1 MIYYMSKNLNGLA
14 SADLT
19 LNSLSLVGI
28 TATDVTASS
37 TLSGTT
43 LNITGDAT
51 IAGNLALGTISD
63 VEEQLLNSNINAG
76 VGLTKVDGTGTNADT
91 INFTGGDIG
100 AVSITTTGTI
110 TAGTLA
116 SGSITNVA
124 SSITSLTS
132 SKQDSFSAGTGLS
145 FAGSTGAGN
154 LTLNSSSALNS
165 GDAIT
170 INEETSNINFT
181 GGNSTSSVDVN
192 FRSGTFLQLNVQ
204 GTTASDNVVITDTNS
219 TEAPRSH
226 NFQILQ
232 SAYTGR
238 GLKLELTNEGA
249 IELINNDQLN
259 ITLFT
264 NDTIKHLLCNGS
276 TGETGLYFN
285 NAEKLKTL
293 TGGVSITG
301 ALTTTTGITGASY
314 NQTGTDANNFTGDT
328 TFQGNLSYKLPGNN
342 TLINVATKI
351 LSIDTSLTTK
361 QDTIDATNRLS
372 ANLIND
378 GSVSDTEF
386 NYLDGVSSAIQT
398 QLDAKQDTIS
408 AGTGLTFSGT
418 TLNCDGDFGST
429 SLTTAGGSLS
439 LNKEDASNTLNIGE
453 NNEFQISQFI
463 SSGTGNLTINHEHS
477 SGSVFFGFQNDFTL
491 RRGTSGSYNKHLKCE
506 NSSGATILYHNN
518 SVAGQ
523 TARDGSDINPG
534 FLTSVLY
541 LGTGNQRIHYGD
553 TQQTGIS
560 PELNWYGNRETGQ
573 SRANQHVWQFAGTNN
588 NPTCS
593 FLNLSGD
600 SNCTV
605 RAAAFG
611 STSDDRIKSNE
622 TPITDATTT
631 LNKLNPVTYEQ
642 YGNTQKTG
650 DPFNN
655 AGLIAQQ
662 IYYDAPELRTMVS
675 LNEDYT
681 PYDLPVGDIETF
693 NDIQEEDYETTLNWG
708 ADAVDVKY
716 NYIIPYL
723 IKSIQELHQRIE
735 VLENN

>member
-1 MIYYMSKNLNGLA
+1 MSKNLNGLA

-51 IAGNLALGTISD
+51 IAGNLALGTVTD

-76 VGLTKVDGTGTNADT
+76 VGLTKTEGTGTNPDI
-91 INFTGGDIG
+91 INFTGESIG
-100 AVSITTTGTI
+100 SVNISTEGTI

-124 SSITSLTS
+124 TSITSLTS
-132 SKQDSFSAGTGLS
+132 SKQDSFSTGTGLS
-145 FAGSTGAGN
+145 FTGSTAGN
-154 LTLNSSSALNS
+154 DLTLNSTSPLNN
-165 GDAIT
+165 GDGIT
-170 INEETSNINFT
+170 IDDNLNIDFT

-204 GTTASDNVVITDTNS
+204 GTTASDNVVITDTNE

-238 GLKLELTNEGA
+238 GLKLELTNDGA

-276 TGETGLYFN
+276 TGQTSLYYN
-285 NAEKLKTL
+285 NAEKLQT
-293 TGGVSITG
+293 TINGVSITG
-301 ALTTTTGITGASY
+301 VLTATAGITGASY
-314 NQTGTDANNFTGDT
+314 NQTGTDGNNFTGET
-328 TFQGNLSYKLPGNN
+328 TFQGNLLYKLPNGN
-342 TLINVATKI
+342 TFINVATKI
-351 LSIDTSLTTK
+351 LSIDTTLTTK
-361 QDTIDATNRLS
+361 QDTIDANNRLN

-378 GSVSDTEF
+378 GSVDNTEF
-386 NYLDGVSSAIQT
+386 SYLNGVSSAIQT

-429 SLTTAGGSLS
+429 SLTTTGGSVTLNKNGNNTLTMGNNNELQILQYSAGS
-439 LNKEDASNTLNIGE
+439 LN
-453 NNEFQISQFI
+453 
-463 SSGTGNLTINHEHS
+463 INHEHS
-477 SGSVFFGFQNDFTL
+477 SGSVYFGFQNDFVL
-491 RRGTSGSYNKHLKCE
+491 RRGTTGSYNKHLKCE
-506 NSSGATILYHNN
+506 NSTGATILYHTNGN
-518 SVAGQ
+518 AGQ
-523 TARDGSDINPG
+523 TARDENGFNPG
-534 FLTSVLY
+534 LLTSVLY
-541 LGTGNQRIHYGD
+541 LGTGNKRIHYGNSQD
-553 TQQTGIS
+553 NGITPDLS
-560 PELNWYGNRETGQ
+560 WYGPRETGQ
-573 SRANQHVWQFAGTNN
+573 GRAGQHVWKFASPATASTVN
-588 NPTCS
+588 

-600 SNCTV
+600 SNCAV
-605 RAAAFG
+605 NAASFG

-631 LNKLNPVTYEQ
+631 LNKLMPLLYEQ
-642 YGNTQKTG
+642 YGNVEKT
-650 DPFNN
+650 DASFNN

-662 IYYDAPELRTMVS
+662 VYYDAPELRTMVR
-675 LNEDYT
+675 LNDDGNGNDIIPLE
-681 PYDLPVGDIETF
+681 LPQGDIETF
-693 NDIQEEDYETTLNWG
+693 NDIQEGDYETTLNWG
-708 ADAVDVKY
+708 ADAVSLNY
-716 NYIIPYL
+716 NYLIPYL

>member
-1 MIYYMSKNLNGLA
+1 MSKNLNGLA

-51 IAGNLALGTISD
+51 IAGNLALGSITD

-76 VGLTKVDGTGTNADT
+76 VGLTKTEGTGTNPDI
-91 INFTGGDIG
+91 INFTGESIG
-100 AVSITTTGTI
+100 SVNISTEGTI

-124 SSITSLTS
+124 TSITSLTS
-132 SKQDSFSAGTGLS
+132 SKQDSFSTGTGLS
-145 FAGSTGAGN
+145 FTGSTAGN
-154 LTLNSSSALNS
+154 DLTLNSTSPLNN
-165 GDAIT
+165 GDGIT
-170 INEETSNINFT
+170 IDDNLNIDFT

-204 GTTASDNVVITDTNS
+204 GTTASDNVVITDTNE

-238 GLKLELTNEGA
+238 GLKLELTNDGA

-276 TGETGLYFN
+276 TGQTSLYYN
-285 NAEKLKTL
+285 NAEKLQT
-293 TGGVSITG
+293 TINGVSITG
-301 ALTTTTGITGASY
+301 VLTATAGITGASY
-314 NQTGTDANNFTGDT
+314 NQTGTDGNNFTGET
-328 TFQGNLSYKLPGNN
+328 TFQGNLLYKLPNGN
-342 TLINVATKI
+342 TFINVATKI
-351 LSIDTSLTTK
+351 LSIDTTLTTK
-361 QDTIDATNRLS
+361 QDTIDANNRLN

-378 GSVSDTEF
+378 GSVDNTEF
-386 NYLDGVSSAIQT
+386 SYLNGVSSAIQT

-429 SLTTAGGSLS
+429 SLTTAGGSVS
-439 LNKEDASNTLNIGE
+439 LNKLNATNTLKMGYNDE
-453 NNEFQISQFI
+453 LQILQYSA
-463 SSGTGNLTINHEHS
+463 GNLNINHEHS
-477 SGSVFFGFQNDFTL
+477 SGSVYFGFQNDFVL
-491 RRGTSGSYNKHLKCE
+491 RRGTTGSYNKHLKCE
-506 NSSGATILYHNN
+506 NSTGATILYHTN
-518 SVAGQ
+518 SFGGQ
-523 TARDGSDINPG
+523 TVRDSEGNNAG
-534 FLTSVLY
+534 FLTGNLY
-541 LGTGNQRIHYGD
+541 LGTGNKRINYSD
-553 TQQTGIS
+553 SQQTGIT
-560 PELNWYGNRETGQ
+560 PELQWYGNRETGET
-573 SRANQHVWQFAGTNN
+573 RANQHVWRFTATNN
-588 NPTCS
+588 SPTVS
-593 FLNLSGD
+593 FLNLSAD

-605 RAAAFG
+605 RAASFG

-622 TPITDATTT
+622 TEIQDATTT
-631 LNKLNPVTYEQ
+631 LNKLKPVLYEQ

-662 IYYDAPELRTMVS
+662 VYYDAPELRTMIS

-735 VLENN
+735 VLENNTQV

>member
-1 MIYYMSKNLNGLA
+1 MSKNLNGLA

-76 VGLTKVDGTGTNADT
+76 VGLTKTEGTGTNPDI
-91 INFTGGDIG
+91 INFTGESIG
-100 AVSITTTGTI
+100 SVNISTEGTI
-110 TAGTLA
+110 TAGTLS

-132 SKQDSFSAGTGLS
+132 SKQDSFSPGTGLS
-145 FAGSTGAGN
+145 FAGSTADGN
-154 LTLNSSSALNS
+154 LTLNSTSPLNN

-170 INEETSNINFT
+170 IDDNLNIDFT

-204 GTTASDNVVITDTNS
+204 GTTASDNVVITDTNE

-232 SAYTGR
+232 TAYTGR
-238 GLKLELTNEGA
+238 GLKLELTNDGA

-276 TGETGLYFN
+276 TGQTSLYYN
-285 NAEKLKTL
+285 NAEKLQT
-293 TGGVSITG
+293 TTTGVSITG
-301 ALTTTTGITGASY
+301 VLTATAGITGASY
-314 NQTGTDANNFTGDT
+314 NQTGTDGNNFTGET
-328 TFQGNLSYKLPGNN
+328 TFQGNLLYKLPNGN
-342 TLINVATKI
+342 TFINVATKI
-351 LSIDTSLTTK
+351 LSIDTTLTTK
-361 QDTIDATNRLS
+361 QDTIDANNRLN

-378 GSVSDTEF
+378 GSVDNTEF
-386 NYLDGVSSAIQT
+386 SYLNGVSSAIQT

-429 SLTTAGGSLS
+429 SLTTTGGSVTLNKNGNNTLTMGNSNELQIIQYSAGS
-439 LNKEDASNTLNIGE
+439 LN
-453 NNEFQISQFI
+453 
-463 SSGTGNLTINHEHS
+463 INHEHS
-477 SGSVFFGFQNDFTL
+477 SGSVYFGFQNDFVL
-491 RRGTSGSYNKHLKCE
+491 RRGTTGSYNKHLKCE
-506 NSSGATILYHNN
+506 NSTGATILYHNN
-518 SVAGQ
+518 SFAGQ
-523 TARDGSDINPG
+523 TARDTNALNPG
-534 FLTSVLY
+534 FLTGTLY
-541 LGTGNQRIHYGD
+541 LGTGNKRINYSNS
-553 TQQTGIS
+553 QNNGIT
-560 PELNWYGNRETGQ
+560 PDLQWYGNRETGET
-573 SRANQHVWQFAGTNN
+573 RANQHVWKFTGTNSS
-588 NPTCS
+588 PTVS
-593 FLNLSGD
+593 FLNLSSD

-605 RAAAFG
+605 RAASFG
-611 STSDDRIKSNE
+611 STSDDRVKSNE
-622 TPITDATTT
+622 TEIQDATTT
-631 LNKLNPVTYEQ
+631 LNKLKPVLYEQ
-642 YGNTQKTG
+642 YGNAEKSDT
-650 DPFNN
+650 PFNN
-655 AGLIAQQ
+655 SGLIAQQ

-681 PYDLPVGDIETF
+681 PLELPQGDIETF
-693 NDIQEEDYETTLNWG
+693 DDIQEEDYETLNWG
-708 ADAVDVKY
+708 ADIVDVKY

>member
-1 MIYYMSKNLNGLA
+1 MSKNLNGLA

-51 IAGNLALGTISD
+51 IAGNLALGTVTD

-91 INFTGGDIG
+91 INFTGESIG
-100 AVSITTTGTI
+100 SVNISTEGTI

-116 SGSITNVA
+116 SGSITDVET
-124 SSITSLTS
+124 SISNLTS

-145 FAGSTGAGN
+145 FTGSTAGGN
-154 LTLNSSSALNS
+154 LELIATSALNS

-204 GTTASDNVVITDTNS
+204 GTTASDNVVITDTNT

-232 SAYTGR
+232 SANAGR
-238 GLKLELTNEGA
+238 GLKLELTNDGA

-276 TGETGLYFN
+276 TGQTSLYFN

-293 TGGVSITG
+293 TDGVSITG

-314 NQTGTDANNFTGDT
+314 NQTGTDGNNFTGDT
-328 TFQGNLSYKLPGNN
+328 TFQGLLLYVEPG
-342 TLINVATKI
+342 TSTTKNVAAKI
-351 LSIDTSLTTK
+351 STLETSVTNK
-361 QDTIDATNRLS
+361 QDTIDANNRLN

-378 GSVSDTEF
+378 GSVDNTEF
-386 NYLDGVSSAIQT
+386 SYLNGVSSAIQT

-429 SLTTAGGSLS
+429 SLTTAGGSVS
-439 LNKEDASNTLNIGE
+439 LNKLNATNTLKMGYNDE
-453 NNEFQISQFI
+453 LQILQYSA
-463 SSGTGNLTINHEHS
+463 GNLNINHEHS
-477 SGSVFFGFQNDFTL
+477 TGSVYFGFQNDFVL
-491 RRGTSGSYNKHLKCE
+491 RRGTTGSYNKHLKCE
-506 NSSGATILYHNN
+506 NSTGATILYHTNGN
-518 SVAGQ
+518 AGQ
-523 TARDGSDINPG
+523 TARDENGFNPG
-534 FLTSVLY
+534 LLTSVLY
-541 LGTGNQRIHYGD
+541 LGTGNKRIHYGNSQD
-553 TQQTGIS
+553 NGITPDLS
-560 PELNWYGNRETGQ
+560 WYGPRETGQ
-573 SRANQHVWQFAGTNN
+573 GRAGQHVWKFASPATASTVN
-588 NPTCS
+588 

-600 SNCTV
+600 SNCAV
-605 RAAAFG
+605 NAASFG

-631 LNKLNPVTYEQ
+631 LNKLMPLLYEQ
-642 YGNTQKTG
+642 YGNVEKT
-650 DPFNN
+650 DASFNN

-662 IYYDAPELRTMVS
+662 VYYDAPELRTMVR
-675 LNEDYT
+675 LNDDGNGNDIIPLE
-681 PYDLPVGDIETF
+681 LPQGDIETF
-693 NDIQEEDYETTLNWG
+693 NDIQEGDYETTLNWG
-708 ADAVDVKY
+708 ADAVSLNY
-716 NYIIPYL
+716 NYLIPYL

>member
-1 MIYYMSKNLNGLA
+1 MSKNLNGLA

-51 IAGNLALGTISD
+51 IAGNLALGSITD

-76 VGLTKVDGTGTNADT
+76 VGLTKTEGTGTNPDI
-91 INFTGGDIG
+91 INFTGESIG
-100 AVSITTTGTI
+100 SVNISTEGTI

-124 SSITSLTS
+124 TSITSLTS

-145 FAGSTGAGN
+145 FTGSTAGN
-154 LTLNSSSALNS
+154 DLTLNSTSPLNN
-165 GDAIT
+165 GDGIT
-170 INEETSNINFT
+170 IDDNLNIDFT

-204 GTTASDNVVITDTNS
+204 GTTASDNVVITDTNE

-238 GLKLELTNEGA
+238 GLKLELTNDGA

-276 TGETGLYFN
+276 TGQTSLYYN
-285 NAEKLKTL
+285 NAEKLQT
-293 TGGVSITG
+293 TINGVSITG
-301 ALTTTTGITGASY
+301 VLTATAGITGASY
-314 NQTGTDANNFTGDT
+314 NQTGTDGNNFTGET
-328 TFQGNLSYKLPGNN
+328 TFQGNLLYKLPAGN
-342 TLINVATKI
+342 TFINVATKI

-361 QDTIDATNRLS
+361 QDTIDANNRLN

-378 GSVSDTEF
+378 GSVDNTEF
-386 NYLDGVSSAIQT
+386 SYLNGVSSAIQT

-429 SLTTAGGSLS
+429 SLTTAGGSVS
-439 LNKEDASNTLNIGE
+439 LNKLNATNTLKMGYNDE
-453 NNEFQISQFI
+453 LQILQYSA
-463 SSGTGNLTINHEHS
+463 GNLNINHEHS
-477 SGSVFFGFQNDFTL
+477 SGSVYFGFQNDFVL
-491 RRGTSGSYNKHLKCE
+491 RRGTTGSYNKHLKCE
-506 NSSGATILYHNN
+506 NSTGATILYHTN
-518 SVAGQ
+518 SFGGQ
-523 TARDGSDINPG
+523 TVRDSEGNNAG
-534 FLTSVLY
+534 FLTGNLY
-541 LGTGNQRIHYGD
+541 LGTGNKRINYSD
-553 TQQTGIS
+553 SQQTGIT
-560 PELNWYGNRETGQ
+560 PELQWYGNRETGET
-573 SRANQHVWQFAGTNN
+573 RANQHVWRFTATNN
-588 NPTCS
+588 SPTVS
-593 FLNLSGD
+593 FLNLSAD

-605 RAAAFG
+605 RAASFG

-622 TPITDATTT
+622 TEIQDATTT
-631 LNKLNPVTYEQ
+631 LNKLKPVLYEQ

-662 IYYDAPELRTMVS
+662 VYYDAPELRTMIS

-693 NDIQEEDYETTLNWG
+693 DDIQEEDYETTLNWG
-708 ADAVDVKY
+708 VDVVDVKY

-735 VLENN
+735 VLENNTSA